1 MVISH
6 NKETTKEN
14 RNIGSLKLKKRGT
27 VTIKWQARFE
37 IASLSL
43 R

>member
-14 RNIGSLKLKKRGT
+14 RNIGSLKLKKGT
-27 VTIKWQARFE
+27 VAIKWQARFE